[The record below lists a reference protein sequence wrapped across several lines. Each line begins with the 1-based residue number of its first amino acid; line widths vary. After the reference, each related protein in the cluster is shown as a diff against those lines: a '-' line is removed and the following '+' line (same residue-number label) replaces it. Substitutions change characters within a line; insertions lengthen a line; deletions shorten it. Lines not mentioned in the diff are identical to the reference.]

1 MNKYLI
7 AASVFLAGSLPAAAF
22 NASLTRQL
30 KELSGTTRFVQA
42 CSLQA
47 LIEIN
52 KDRNGLRPSHTP
64 VDALGAP
71 SIKGDVMTGKTGAA
85 RSRDKWYQFS
95 FTCVTTPDHLRV
107 TSFKYKIGKP
117 IPQAQWAAYHLYK

>member
-1 MNKYLI
+1 MNRYLI
-7 AASVFLAGSLPAAAF
+7 AASVLLAGSLPAAAF
-22 NASLTRQL
+22 NAVQTREL
-30 KELSGTTRFVQA
+30 KGLSGTTRFVEA

-47 LIEIN
+47 LLDIAR
-52 KDRNGLRPSHTP
+52 DRNGLIPTHAT

-71 SIKGDVMTGKTGAA
+71 YIKGASMTGNTGAV

-95 FTCVTTPDHLRV
+95 FDCKTTPDHLRV

-117 IPQAQWAAYHLYK
+117 VPKAQWAAYHLYK

>member
-1 MNKYLI
+1 MNRIFI
-7 AASVFLAGSLPAAAF
+7 AASLLLAGGLPAAAF
-22 NASLTRQL
+22 DASLTKQL

-42 CSLQA
+42 CTLQA

-64 VDALGAP
+64 VDGLGAP
-71 SIKGDVMTGKTGAA
+71 YIKGDVMKGNTGAA

-95 FTCVTTPDHLRV
+95 FTCATTPDHLQV
-107 TSFKYKIGKP
+107 TSFTYKIGKP
-117 IPQAQWAAYHLYK
+117 IPKAQWASYNLYE